1 MTCTPMNWKVI
12 MSLKTLKTVWE
23 SQNFIVLDTETT
35 GLGYGSEIVEIAI
48 IDHLG
53 NSLLNTR
60 IRPVYS
66 IPDDA
71 AAVHGITD
79 RDVLDAPL
87 WTAIRGAIRGILT
100 ERDVII
106 YNAKYDVKMLR
117 SSDAVHQ
124 IKEAID
130 LFTSPWDIARYHCA
144 MLAYAE
150 YLGDWN
156 DYHRSWRWH
165 KLTSAMHQQSLPFR
179 DAHSALGD
187 CQMTLSL
194 MNHIFR

>member
-106 YNAKYDVKMLR
+106 YNAQYDVKMLR
-117 SSDAVHQ
+117 SSDGVHQ

>member
-1 MTCTPMNWKVI
+1 MNWKVI

-130 LFTSPWDIARYHCA
+130 LFHEPWDIARYHCA